1 MMTPDLERYIL
12 EHISPEDPVL
22 AELDRQT
29 HLRVIQPRMLS
40 GHLQGQLLA
49 MLTAMVRPRR
59 VLELGTFTGYS
70 AIALARGLTE
80 EGAVLHTVEVNDEL
94 EGLAAEY
101 IEKAGLRD
109 RIVQHIGSA
118 LEVVPTL
125 GEVFDLVFVDA
136 DKREYPDYYRMLM
149 DGGFV
154 RSGSIILADNV
165 VWYGKVAAET
175 AGDLSVA
182 RNDRQTQGILE
193 FNRMV
198 REDARVEKVILP
210 LRDGLTLIRV
220 K

>member
-49 MLTAMVRPRR
+49 MLTAMVRPMR

-70 AIALARGLTE
+70 AIALARGLTA

-109 RIVQHIGSA
+109 RIVQHIGPA

-165 VWYGKVAAET
+165 LWYGKVAAET
-175 AGDLSVA
+175 AGDLSIA